1 MFALRDTIVDVFAC
15 TFFKIYTFYTVTG
28 RTGVPARRRSPY
40 GPCQPPG
47 GPASHTFTWKFMPS
61 RQDAQVYVPTMTI
74 DFGLNR
80 ARRIDV
86 VLRDAARER
95 RPAHRRVRTERAEM
109 QCPGPGERATRP
121 RRPAESAKTA
131 RTEERATRAPDTA
144 LATVAPPR
152 RAPPRSSRRRQLSRQ
167 RSEGVA
173 RKDTLNPHLCIHS
186 LVEDTLNPHR
196 PPRWAAWRH
205 PRRRRGG
212 RPPKWPL
219 QAKRRVE
226 RERGCKVGALA

>member
-1 MFALRDTIVDVFAC
+1 MTLTALSLRTGRVQGVPRLACGMFALRDTIVDVFAC

-40 GPCQPPG
+40 

-109 QCPGPGERATRP
+109 HPRP
-121 RRPAESAKTA
+121 RRA
-131 RTEERATRAPDTA
+131 RDPTTT
-144 LATVAPPR
+144 PR
-152 RAPPRSSRRRQLSRQ
+152 
-167 RSEGVA
+167 G
-173 RKDTLNPHLCIHS
+173 KC
-186 LVEDTLNPHR
+186 
-196 PPRWAAWRH
+196 
-205 PRRRRGG
+205 
-212 RPPKWPL
+212 
-219 QAKRRVE
+219 
-226 RERGCKVGALA
+226 